1 MDHYGLISLLPT
13 VLVIGLAIWSKKTF
27 ESLLGGCL
35 LGFITLSPT
44 GFFSIATDTLL
55 SVMQDPTIGWVLLVC
70 GLFGSLIFLLTISGG
85 TKAFSTMMLRLVKGR
100 KSALITTWMM
110 GLVIFID
117 DYLNALTVGSTMR
130 KLTDKYKVSREM
142 LAYVVDS
149 TAAPICV
156 LIPLSTWAIFISG
169 LLENQELVAVGQGIE
184 LYFQIIPFILYAWIA
199 VLLVPL
205 VSIGWIPLIGPMKKS
220 EIRAQSGELVP
231 KGSQSIDIIV
241 KSHEIK
247 NPQIAYFI
255 LPIIVLI
262 GATIFFDIDALK
274 GILFALFFT
283 VLYYSIFKVSSLLQS
298 IEGIFK
304 GFKSMI
310 YALAIVL
317 MSFVLK
323 EVNDGLGLTN
333 YIIEVVS
340 PVLTKELLP
349 GLAFVSLS
357 LIAFATGSFWGV
369 YAISFP
375 IILPLA
381 HSLEVNTLLAI
392 GSVISAGTFGSHAC
406 FYGDST
412 VLSASASGCNNMAH
426 AITQLPYVLLSG
438 LVSLIGFLILGYA
451 I

>member
-13 VLVIGLAIWSKKTF
+13 AFVVGLAIWSKKTF

-35 LGFITLSPT
+35 LGFIILSPT
-44 GFFSIATDTLL
+44 EFFSTASDTLL
-55 SVMQDPTIGWVLLVC
+55 SVMQDPTIGWVTLVC
-70 GLFGSLIFLLTISGG
+70 GLFGSLIFLLTASGG
-85 TKAFSTMMLRLVKGR
+85 SIAFSTMMLRLVKGR
-100 KSALITTWMM
+100 KSALIATWML

-130 KLTDKYKVSREM
+130 KLTDKYNVSREM

-169 LLENQELVAVGQGIE
+169 LLENQGLAAVGQGIE

-199 VLLVPL
+199 VLVVPL
-205 VSIGWIPLIGPMKKS
+205 VSIGWIPLMGSMKRS
-220 EIRAQSGELVP
+220 ERRAQSGELVP
-231 KGSQSIDIIV
+231 KGSQSIDILV
-241 KSHEIK
+241 KSQETE
-247 NPQIAYFI
+247 NPQIAHFI
-255 LPIIVLI
+255 LPMMVLI

-283 VLYYSIFKVSSLLQS
+283 VIYYSVFRVNSLLES
-298 IEGIFK
+298 VEGIFK

-323 EVNDGLGLTN
+323 EVNDGLGLTD

-349 GLAFVSLS
+349 ALAFVSLS
-357 LIAFATGSFWGV
+357 LVAFATGSFWGV

-375 IILPLA
+375 IIIPLA
-381 HSLEVNTLLAI
+381 QSLEVNLLLAI

-426 AITQLPYVLLSG
+426 ALTQLPYVLLSG
-438 LVSLIGFLILGYA
+438 LLSLIVFLILGYTV
-451 I
+451 

>member
-13 VLVIGLAIWSKKTF
+13 AFVVGLAIWSKKTF

-35 LGFITLSPT
+35 LGFMILSPRE
-44 GFFSIATDTLL
+44 FFSTATDTLL
-55 SVMQDPTIGWVLLVC
+55 SVMQDPTIGWVTLVC
-70 GLFGSLIFLLTISGG
+70 GLFGSLIFLLTASGG

-100 KSALITTWMM
+100 KSALIATWML

-130 KLTDKYKVSREM
+130 KLTDKYNVSREM

-169 LLENQELVAVGQGIE
+169 LLENQGLAAVGQGIE

-199 VLLVPL
+199 VLVVPL
-205 VSIGWIPLIGPMKKS
+205 VSIGWIPLMGSMKRS
-220 EIRAQSGELVP
+220 ERRAQSGELVP
-231 KGSQSIDIIV
+231 KGSQSIDILV
-241 KSHEIK
+241 KSQETQ
-247 NPQIAYFI
+247 NPQIAHFI
-255 LPIIVLI
+255 LPMMALI

-274 GILFALFFT
+274 GILFTLFFT
-283 VLYYSIFKVSSLLQS
+283 VIYYSVFRVNSLLES
-298 IEGIFK
+298 VEGIFK

-317 MSFVLK
+317 ISFVLK
-323 EVNDGLGLTN
+323 EVNDGLGLTD

-349 GLAFVSLS
+349 ALAFVSLS
-357 LIAFATGSFWGV
+357 LVAFATGSFWGV

-375 IILPLA
+375 IIIPLA
-381 HSLEVNTLLAI
+381 QSLEVNLLLAI

-426 AITQLPYVLLSG
+426 ALTQLPYVLLSG
-438 LVSLIGFLILGYA
+438 LLSLIVFLILGYTV
-451 I
+451 